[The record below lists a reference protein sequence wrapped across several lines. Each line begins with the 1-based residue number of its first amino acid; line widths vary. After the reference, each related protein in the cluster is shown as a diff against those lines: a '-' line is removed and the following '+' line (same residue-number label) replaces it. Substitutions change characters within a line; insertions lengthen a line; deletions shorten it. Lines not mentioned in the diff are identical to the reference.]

1 MPVGNGNNDD
11 DGVRLTC
18 FIIVYDMVLL
28 IWDVDQS
35 IIKISTQQLDRTRT
49 MRAQNAGRGLGATPH
64 EKERRAYYKMSVNR
78 RNGENSTTARALQ
91 SNHR

>member
-28 IWDVDQS
+28 I
-35 IIKISTQQLDRTRT
+35 
-49 MRAQNAGRGLGATPH
+49 
-64 EKERRAYYKMSVNR
+64 
-78 RNGENSTTARALQ
+78 
-91 SNHR
+91 